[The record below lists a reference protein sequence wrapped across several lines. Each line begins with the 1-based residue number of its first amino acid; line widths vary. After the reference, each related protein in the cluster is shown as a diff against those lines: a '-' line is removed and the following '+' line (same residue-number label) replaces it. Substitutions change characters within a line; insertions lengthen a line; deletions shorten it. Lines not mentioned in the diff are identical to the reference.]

1 MASVAKEGNGGR
13 RRILFID
20 PSDGRRKTLRLGK
33 CSERAADGVCRHLE
47 ELVSARISG
56 HAINPAT
63 AAWLTEISDALHE
76 RLAKVGLV
84 ERRDKAPVAM
94 LGQFTADYIESRR
107 VDAKPRTII
116 NLGMSRRELVRFFGE
131 NRPMGEITS
140 GHAIEFRSAMLGRGL
155 ADNTVRRHLGRARQF
170 FAAAIEKELVQKNPF
185 VHKQIKVAVRGNP
198 DRRQFIPR
206 EVIDRVLAVC
216 EDDIQWQTI
225 IALAGFGGLRT
236 PSETLALRWSDI
248 DWANNLITVRCPKLE
263 RLERHATRTIP
274 LFAEIQPVLLRA
286 HAESPT
292 GNDFVIHGKLRDGC
306 GNWRTQFERLI
317 RRSGQEPWG
326 MPFQNLRSSRE
337 VELSE
342 VFPWFTV
349 CSWMGHSR
357 AVAAEHYMSV
367 PAEHIA
373 RAIAGDSDLMGRQK
387 AAQNPAQ
394 QVQAEPCRTS
404 QEPDPNCYETAFFS
418 AKQRVATPCEHT
430 ASQPIPPRGVE
441 PLSPG

>member
-1 MASVAKEGNGGR
+1 MASVAKDGNGGR
-13 RRILFID
+13 RRILFMD
-20 PSDGRRKTLRLGK
+20 PTDGRRRTLRLGK
-33 CSERAADGVCRHLE
+33 CSERAAEGVCRHVE
-47 ELVSARISG
+47 ELVSAKIRG

-63 AAWLTEISDALHE
+63 AAWLTDIGDALHE
-76 RLAKVGLV
+76 RLAGVGLV
-84 ERRDKAPVAM
+84 EPRSRVPVTA
-94 LGQFTADYIESRR
+94 LGKFTADYIKSRR
-107 VDAKPRTII
+107 GDTKPRTII
-116 NLGMSRRELVRFFGE
+116 NLGMSRKELVGFFGE
-131 NRPMGEITS
+131 DRAMGEITS
-140 GHAIEFRSAMLGRGL
+140 GHAIEFRSAMLGRRL

-170 FAAAIEKELVQKNPF
+170 FAAAIDKELIQRNPF

-198 DRRQFIPR
+198 DRRESIAR

-225 IALAGFGGLRT
+225 IALARYGGLRT

-274 LFAEIQPVLLRA
+274 LFVELQPVLLRA
-286 HAESPT
+286 HAESPE
-292 GNDFVIHGKLRDGC
+292 GNDFVIHGRLRNGS

-326 MPFQNLRSSRE
+326 CPFQDLRSSRE

-349 CSWMGHSR
+349 CTWMGHSR
-357 AVAAEHYMSV
+357 EVAAEHYMSV

-373 RAIAGDSDLMGRQK
+373 RAVAGVIAPSQIR
-387 AAQNPAQ
+387 AES
-394 QVQAEPCRTS
+394 VQSVHAEPCRTS
-404 QEPDPNCYETAFFS
+404 QDQGNEDGKTAFCGQKTRGCDTLRTQDI
-418 AKQRVATPCEHT
+418 APYTPKGSRT
-430 ASQPIPPRGVE
+430 PVSRMRT
-441 PLSPG
+441 